1 MTTLAGCAVRIA
13 AAYVATFAGVDGVI
27 PVLQRMGND
36 IINGIQRL

>member
-1 MTTLAGCAVRIA
+1 MIA

-36 IINGIQRL
+36 INGIQRL